1 MANFVD
7 GFVFPI
13 KKNHLEVYMDIVPKV
28 AEIWKSYGALDYF
41 EQVYDNLTIE
51 GTHSFEAVL
60 STSKDETIIF
70 GWVTFDSRESRNT
83 AHKKVA
89 TDKTM
94 AKLVAPLM
102 DPDKPIFDASRM
114 VYGGFMS
121 LGL

>member
-51 GTHSFEAVL
+51 GTHSFEAVP
-60 STSKDETIIF
+60 SVQS
-70 GWVTFDSRESRNT
+70 
-83 AHKKVA
+83 
-89 TDKTM
+89 
-94 AKLVAPLM
+94 
-102 DPDKPIFDASRM
+102 
-114 VYGGFMS
+114 S
-121 LGL
+121 L